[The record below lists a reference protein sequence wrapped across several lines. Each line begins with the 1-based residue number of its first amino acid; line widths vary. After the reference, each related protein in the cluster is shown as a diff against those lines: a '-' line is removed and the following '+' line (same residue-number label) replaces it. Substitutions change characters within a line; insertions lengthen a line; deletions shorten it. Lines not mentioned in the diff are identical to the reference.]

1 MKSIC
6 VYLGANSGKNNH
18 LFEAVVALGQQ
29 IAISG
34 CRLVYGGS
42 SQGLMG
48 LLAYTVISHGG
59 KVTGIIPT
67 HLIDKEIPPDNL
79 DELIITESM
88 HERKLLLQQKSD
100 AFIVMPGGLGTL
112 EEAFDT
118 WNAIKIG
125 ILDKPIAFMNI
136 DGYFDGLFSF
146 INNCTDQGFIT
157 PNQMKIPLI
166 ESNPHALLTKLLKR
180 DEPVTTET
188 VI

>member
-1 MKSIC
+1 MSQ
-6 VYLGANSGKNNH
+6 LGRLNEEE
-18 LFEAVVALGQQ
+18 FT
-29 IAISG
+29 AIF
-34 CRLVYGGS
+34 
-42 SQGLMG
+42 GL
-48 LLAYTVISHGG
+48 
-59 KVTGIIPT
+59 
-67 HLIDKEIPPDNL
+67 DQ
-79 DELIITESM
+79 
-88 HERKLLLQQKSD
+88 RKLLLQQKSD

-136 DGYFDGLFSF
+136 DGYYDGLFSF
-146 INNCTDQGFIT
+146 INNCTDQGFIK

-166 ESNPHALLTKLLKR
+166 ESNPHLLLTKLLKR